1 MKKLFMVLAATVCG
15 SMLMMSCNKND
26 DLQEEYTGVPLV
38 ILDTDIGSSTDDLFA
53 LEMGCRYAGTH
64 QDV

>member
-1 MKKLFMVLAATVCG
+1 MVLAATICG
-15 SMLMMSCNKND
+15 SMLLMSCNKND

-38 ILDTDIGSSTDDLFA
+38 ILDTDIGSSTDLFA